1 MKNSPTLHLLS
12 KLNGKFFKDRLTG
25 LEKKFNDLPGKT
37 RKVIAVATGVFVA
50 MTCTQIIIG
59 ALMFSTSSVDL
70 PATIT
75 STRLQNRT
83 EGQPRSETMV
93 PIGRLEDIDDGS
105 SYCIVAIDTH
115 GEYFISQS
123 QPMHQNQSLVWTAI
137 TTEGLRLIEKQSRFI
152 PISQDT
158 TINSIK

>member
-12 KLNGKFFKDRLTG
+12 KLNGTFLKNQLTG
-25 LEKKFNDLPGKT
+25 LEKRFNDLPGKT
-37 RKVIAVATGVFVA
+37 RKIIAVATGLFVA

-75 STRLQNRT
+75 STRLQNKT
-83 EGQPRSETMV
+83 EGQSSSETMV
-93 PIGRLEDIDDGS
+93 PIGRLENINDES
-105 SYCIVAIDTH
+105 SYRIVAIDTH

-123 QPMHQNQSLVWTAI
+123 QPTPQNQSLIWTAI
-137 TTEGLRLIEKQSRFI
+137 TTESLRVIEQQSRFI
-152 PISQDT
+152 PVSQDT
-158 TINSIK
+158 TINP